1 MTIYEVLERL
11 IIGPAFKSEEEQAA
25 VQVIRDLRD
34 MNALGTTA
42 ASVDLVTHQCKP
54 GSGMFGFPTTT
65 CGTCGKDMTS

>member
-42 ASVDLVTHQCKP
+42 AFDLVTHDCQP
-54 GSGMFGFPTTT
+54 GSGMFGHPIPN
-65 CGTCGKDMTS
+65 CRICGKAL